1 MISKTNKDEIGL
13 VLYYNPD
20 YIDGREAFLIFIHTN
35 KVYICTDK
43 KSYNMLT
50 KPNVNISIDNI
61 DMYAEIAGFIKVL
74 EVAKKSQFKKTKERI
89 EYYNGMDESFLRYTN
104 AKERLEKARHQICRN
119 SLLYALIDKT
129 IYDFQHMMSVLIRSI

>member
-13 VLYYNPD
+13 SLYYNPD
-20 YIDGREAFLIFIHTN
+20 YVDGHEAFLIFIHTN

-50 KPNVNISIDNI
+50 KPSVDISIDNI

-74 EVAKKSQFKKTKERI
+74 EVARKSKFVKTGKRI
-89 EYYNGMDESFLRYTN
+89 EFYNGMDETFLKNVN
-104 AKERLEKARHQICRN
+104 AKERLEKARHQICR
-119 SLLYALIDKT
+119 STLLYVLRDKT
-129 IYDFQHMMSVLIRSI
+129 VYNFQHMMSILIKNI